1 MEAVCLSEIQHDQT
15 TCILFGALNY
25 KGEAQ
30 LSRGR
35 SLRDCLRSIPGEQKG
50 IIGVTLILGC
60 HFAWWKL

>member
-50 IIGVTLILGC
+50 IIGVT
-60 HFAWWKL
+60 